1 MHRSI
6 QLGVIHEVNVEST
19 AKVLVALLLG
29 IIQLKLYWPEMKA
42 MENIDSEAVL
52 FTRRSLVKEKLEDTT
67 MKECGMILSDKG
79 MRRTLNRLASEVS
92 ERRGDNENLVLLGI
106 QRRGADLA
114 ERLKALLDESLGRR
128 IPLGKIDINLYRD
141 DWTTLN
147 IQPSINCTEI
157 PFDIENASIILVG
170 RRALFRPHHP
180 RRPGGHP
187 GFRTAPARGVA
198 RAHRP

>member
-1 MHRSI
+1 
-6 QLGVIHEVNVEST
+6 
-19 AKVLVALLLG
+19 
-29 IIQLKLYWPEMKA
+29 
-42 MENIDSEAVL
+42 
-52 FTRRSLVKEKLEDTT
+52 

-157 PFDIENASIILVG
+157 PFDIENASIILVDDVLYSG
-170 RRALFRPHHP
+170 RTIRAALEAILDFGRP
-180 RRPGGHP
+180 RRVELLVLIDRSGLRELPIQADYVGKK
-187 GFRTAPARGVA
+187 VA
-198 RAHRP
+198 TKGDEHVDVRVFERDNEDKVCLVSA